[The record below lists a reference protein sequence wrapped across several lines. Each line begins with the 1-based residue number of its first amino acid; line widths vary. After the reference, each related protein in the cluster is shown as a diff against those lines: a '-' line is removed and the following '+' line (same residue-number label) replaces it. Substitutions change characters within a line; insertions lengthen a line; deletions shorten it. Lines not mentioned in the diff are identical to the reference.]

1 MNICHIRHVLHP
13 TLKVGNVIHN
23 SIYIASALKY
33 TRRNQG
39 EHQISSRFKD
49 TSNIR
54 CIYLVYTRPLGKKT
68 SETSA
73 PKMKRKLKVG
83 ISLVSTIAFQGGG
96 YILYTFPESLHIK
109 WIHLVCSWA
118 SSFRHH
124 KVEHNMF
131 VATQIRL
138 PLGYTIGRKACVIS
152 CW

>member
-33 TRRNQG
+33 TRQNQG

-54 CIYLVYTRPLGKKT
+54 CIYLVYTRPLQHAGVWEKKT
-68 SETSA
+68 AETSA

-96 YILYTFPESLHIK
+96 VYTLHIPGV
-109 WIHLVCSWA
+109 IA
-118 SSFRHH
+118 H
-124 KVEHNMF
+124 KMN
-131 VATQIRL
+131 
-138 PLGYTIGRKACVIS
+138 PLSLQLGK
-152 CW
+152 